1 MEKYDFK
8 ALEKKWQ
15 DFWEKEEIYR
25 TAEEGKKKKY
35 ILEMFPYP
43 SGRLHMGH
51 VRNYSIGDVI
61 ARFYRM
67 NGYSVLHPMGWDAF
81 GLPAENAALEQ
92 GVHPKE
98 WTWTNI
104 SAMKDQLKRLGFSY
118 DWGRE
123 VNTAHP
129 SYYKWGQ
136 WIFLKFY
143 ERGLAY
149 RKKAPV
155 NWCPSCE
162 TVLANE
168 QVVGGRCWRCE
179 SLVESRQLEQW
190 FFKITDYAE
199 RLLNDIELL
208 EGWPERVKVMQRNWI
223 GKSEGAEVE
232 FEIKGTGVKV
242 PIFTTRPDTL
252 YGVTFF
258 VFALDHPLV
267 DKLVKGT
274 TYEREVEALRKKAK
288 HRVISE
294 EELLTLEKEGCFI
307 GAYAINPLNGEEVPV
322 WVGNYVLMGYGT
334 GAIMAVPAHDQ
345 RDFEFARKY
354 NLPIRVVINPPG
366 EELDPQKMESAYEG
380 EGVMV
385 NSGPFNGL
393 SSEKGRRE
401 VVKYVEEKRI
411 GKFKVSYRLR
421 DWLISRQRYW
431 GNPIPI
437 IYCEKCGTVPV
448 PEKDL
453 PVILPLDINVT
464 SKGFSSLKN
473 HGEFVNV
480 TCPSCGGKGRRE
492 TDTMD
497 TFTCSS
503 WYFLR
508 YTSPREENAL
518 FDVEK
523 ARYWMPVDQYIGGIE
538 HAVLH
543 LLYSRFF
550 MKVFYDMGLVPYPE
564 PFTNLLTQGM
574 VIKDGAKM
582 SKSKGNVVDPED
594 IIERYGA
601 DTARLFILF
610 TSPPEKDLEWSDRGV
625 EGCYRF
631 LNRLWRLFG
640 ESWGKV
646 VDEVEDGSKERR
658 EIRFKLHRTVK
669 KVTEDIEKRFNFN
682 TAIAAVMEFLN
693 SFQDYVRENKKVDRN
708 LLEEVWEKL
717 LLILSP
723 FVPHITEELWRKMG
737 KKESIHL
744 QEWPSYNPELATA
757 EEVTIA
763 VQVNGKLRD
772 RLTVPVDISEDEL
785 EELAL
790 SSEKVKKYLDGKKVL
805 KVIKVPGRL
814 INIVVK

>member
-1 MEKYDFK
+1 
-8 ALEKKWQ
+8 
-15 DFWEKEEIYR
+15 
-25 TAEEGKKKKY
+25 
-35 ILEMFPYP
+35 
-43 SGRLHMGH
+43 
-51 VRNYSIGDVI
+51 
-61 ARFYRM
+61 
-67 NGYSVLHPMGWDAF
+67 
-81 GLPAENAALEQ
+81 
-92 GVHPKE
+92 
-98 WTWTNI
+98 
-104 SAMKDQLKRLGFSY
+104 
-118 DWGRE
+118 
-123 VNTAHP
+123 
-129 SYYKWGQ
+129 
-136 WIFLKFY
+136 
-143 ERGLAY
+143 
-149 RKKAPV
+149 
-155 NWCPSCE
+155 
-162 TVLANE
+162 
-168 QVVGGRCWRCE
+168 
-179 SLVESRQLEQW
+179 
-190 FFKITDYAE
+190 
-199 RLLNDIELL
+199 
-208 EGWPERVKVMQRNWI
+208 
-223 GKSEGAEVE
+223 
-232 FEIKGTGVKV
+232 
-242 PIFTTRPDTL
+242 
-252 YGVTFF
+252 
-258 VFALDHPLV
+258 
-267 DKLVKGT
+267 
-274 TYEREVEALRKKAK
+274 
-288 HRVISE
+288 
-294 EELLTLEKEGCFI
+294 
-307 GAYAINPLNGEEVPV
+307 
-322 WVGNYVLMGYGT
+322 
-334 GAIMAVPAHDQ
+334 
-345 RDFEFARKY
+345 
-354 NLPIRVVINPPG
+354 VVINPPG

-744 QEWPSYNPELATA
+744 QEWPSYDPELATA